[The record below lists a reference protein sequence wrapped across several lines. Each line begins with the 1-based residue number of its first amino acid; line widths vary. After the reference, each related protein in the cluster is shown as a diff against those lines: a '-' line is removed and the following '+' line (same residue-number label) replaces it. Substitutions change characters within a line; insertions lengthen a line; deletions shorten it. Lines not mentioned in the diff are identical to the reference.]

1 MNEQVE
7 QQAYSVEGFAARHN
21 IGRTTVYGEIKEGR
35 LIARK
40 VRGRTIITAEDAHA
54 WRASLPKAGTQAEG
68 RA

>member
-7 QQAYSVEGFAARHN
+7 QQAFSVEGFAARHN

-54 WRASLPKAGTQAEG
+54 WRASLPKAGPQAER